1 MRILHWLYRNTIA
14 SVPFGIATMILIA
27 IYIAI
32 GSGMSSVREWLE
44 MDEILYFTWWPF
56 KLLMIAL
63 VLNLAV
69 VTVTRI
75 PLTPPRY
82 GVWCIHMGIILLV
95 FSTGA
100 YYSQKVEGL
109 TLIPK
114 DRTASHF
121 YDRWERALYTR
132 VEFRHGEMMALEGLP
147 RFKRYDEDTGNADYL
162 DRRSLRGLSPSV
174 RDLDA
179 TTQQIVTVP
188 LHVSLGAPDPI
199 RLDVIGYYPYALVE
213 RVHRLTVMAEG
224 LSRTFNVHRGQ
235 SISVPELGYD
245 ITVEDFQDD
254 FPMFGTNEPV
264 DAITLDLRRREPI
277 EHETGPVHRFKRMVL
292 AGRPVQTDFVPGI
305 EGAGPMGQ
313 RQTRPVDANVIFEL
327 ESDVGQRVFEVPSEA
342 RDRDSAMAGENQII
356 EVQISSG
363 EWSRRVY
370 LPFTLF
376 VRDNVWPVAPI
387 EIPGAEKPL
396 SLAFGHL
403 VRDMPMRIT
412 LNSFDAVPYA
422 GAPASARSM
431 MRDFVSHVTVT
442 EPGTGRSWQDSA
454 RLNEP
459 AFYSRSLGLP
469 GVRESWIMYQAQWDP
484 EGQRWTVLGIANRPA
499 VRTMA
504 VACVMIAFG
513 LLYAFYAKPIIIRKM
528 KDKALREAQARG
540 TLKTDKTHANTM

>member
-1 MRILHWLYRNTIA
+1 
-14 SVPFGIATMILIA
+14 
-27 IYIAI
+27 
-32 GSGMSSVREWLE
+32 
-44 MDEILYFTWWPF
+44 
-56 KLLMIAL
+56 
-63 VLNLAV
+63 
-69 VTVTRI
+69 
-75 PLTPPRY
+75 
-82 GVWCIHMGIILLV
+82 
-95 FSTGA
+95 
-100 YYSQKVEGL
+100 
-109 TLIPK
+109 
-114 DRTASHF
+114 
-121 YDRWERALYTR
+121 
-132 VEFRHGEMMALEGLP
+132 
-147 RFKRYDEDTGNADYL
+147 
-162 DRRSLRGLSPSV
+162 
-174 RDLDA
+174 
-179 TTQQIVTVP
+179 
-188 LHVSLGAPDPI
+188 
-199 RLDVIGYYPYALVE
+199 
-213 RVHRLTVMAEG
+213 
-224 LSRTFNVHRGQ
+224 
-235 SISVPELGYD
+235 
-245 ITVEDFQDD
+245 
-254 FPMFGTNEPV
+254 
-264 DAITLDLRRREPI
+264 
-277 EHETGPVHRFKRMVL
+277 
-292 AGRPVQTDFVPGI
+292 
-305 EGAGPMGQ
+305 
-313 RQTRPVDANVIFEL
+313 
-327 ESDVGQRVFEVPSEA
+327 
-342 RDRDSAMAGENQII
+342 
-356 EVQISSG
+356 
-363 EWSRRVY
+363 
-370 LPFTLF
+370 